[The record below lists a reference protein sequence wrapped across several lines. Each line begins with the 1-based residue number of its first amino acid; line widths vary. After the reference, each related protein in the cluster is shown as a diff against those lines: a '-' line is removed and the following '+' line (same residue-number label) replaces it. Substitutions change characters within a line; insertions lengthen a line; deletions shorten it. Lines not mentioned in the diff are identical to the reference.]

1 MASST
6 RSTKSKKTA
15 SGKKTGSGSR
25 SRKKEPSILSV
36 IKKDDL
42 FADILVVI
50 LAGLVIM
57 MLLSM
62 IGKGGV
68 VGKTLKNLMFGLLG
82 FSAWVFP
89 FYLIFVLIF
98 AMHQKGRNFRMV
110 RIFCS
115 FILYMVYGILCE
127 IHAGTARG
135 LAGYDPDALFK
146 AGTNFQKGGG
156 LAAGTC
162 AWGLLHVLNT
172 AGTLLVL
179 LVITAICLIIITR
192 KSPIALVG
200 KGVSG
205 TVEAGRDWAARS
217 RERREERRAR
227 MEEEETE
234 EDEEEEASPLEEPV
248 REEKKQGPRVRNY
261 MDDYEETVR
270 TRRTRPDDEPPLRNP
285 SAAGSYSGS
294 RGSRSGRGRTG
305 SPEGSVDFEATDLGA
320 STSPVNS
327 GEDPAWQ
334 KIPAGP
340 AEDAAAVVEAAERAG
355 RRFTGRPSQAA
366 GSRPASK
373 GEMPRFSDRELEEI
387 EVHRVKEGE
396 QETAAGTKAPPKKK
410 QYTFPPYDLLEKPVR
425 ERNTVT
431 DKELQNTGKA
441 LEEVLK
447 NFKVDVTVT
456 DICRGPSVTR
466 YELRPGPHITV
477 SAIKAREADIALNLG
492 AASIRMEAPIPGKHA
507 VGIEVPNDSR
517 TTVTLREILESREF
531 IDAKSHLTYVVGK
544 DITGRIVVSDIAKM
558 PHLLIAGATGAG
570 KSVCLN
576 SMIVSILYKASP
588 AEVKFIMIDPKMVEL
603 SIYDGIPHLLL
614 PVVTDAKKAAAALQ
628 WACAEMD
635 NRYSRFL
642 EVGAREIS
650 SYNRYVKDQKKKG
663 ITDPDHEYMPRIVV
677 IVDELADLMTVA
689 SKEVETAINRLA
701 AKARA
706 AGIHLVIATQRPSVD
721 VITGVIK
728 ANMPSRI
735 AFMTSSAVDSKTIL
749 DTGGAEKLLGYGD
762 MLFAPASLNKPLRI
776 QGAFIDEEEAIKIA
790 QYIKKKNPAGPEA
803 GRKSEKIQKEM
814 DALEAS
820 SEAGGGA
827 AAANAGGRDPLFEK
841 AGRAVITKQKATIG
855 SLQRELQIG
864 FNRAARIM
872 DQLADEGVVSSENAT
887 KARKVLMTLAEFEA
901 LLAAE

>member
-1 MASST
+1 MASSS
-6 RSTKSKKTA
+6 RSTKSKKSA
-15 SGKKTGSGSR
+15 SGRKTRSGR
-25 SRKKEPSILSV
+25 SRKKEPSLLTI
-36 IKKDDL
+36 IKTDDL

-98 AMHQKGRNFRMV
+98 AMHQKGRKFRMV

-115 FILYMVYGILCE
+115 FVLYLVYGILCE

-135 LAGYDPDALFK
+135 LSSYDPDALFK
-146 AGTNFQKGGG
+146 AGTQFQKGGG

-179 LVITAICLIIITR
+179 LMITAICLIIITR
-192 KSPIALVG
+192 KSPIAIVG

-205 TVEAGRDWAARS
+205 TVEAGKDWAARN

-227 MEEEETE
+227 MEEEA
-234 EDEEEEASPLEEPV
+234 EEEEEDGPETEPA
-248 REEKKQGPRVRNY
+248 REEKKSEPRVRNY
-261 MDDYEETVR
+261 MDDYEEAAR
-270 TRRTRPDDEPPLRNP
+270 ARRTRPEDEPPLKNP
-285 SAAGSYSGS
+285 SGTGTYSGIRSS
-294 RGSRSGRGRTG
+294 RTRRGRTG
-305 SPEGSVDFEATDLGA
+305 SPEGSVDFEATDLGG
-320 STSPVNS
+320 SQPPVNP

-355 RRFTGRPSQAA
+355 RESAGRGRSQAA
-366 GSRPASK
+366 SVGPASRR
-373 GEMPRFSDRELEEI
+373 EMPRFSDRELEEI

-396 QETAAGTKAPPKKK
+396 QDSAAGIKAPPKKK

-588 AEVKFIMIDPKMVEL
+588 SEVKFIMIDPKMVEL

-650 SYNRYVKDQKKKG
+650 SYNRYVKEQKKKG
-663 ITDPDHEYMPRIVV
+663 VSDPDHEYMPRIVV

-790 QYIKKKNPAGPEA
+790 QYIRKKNPAGPEA

-841 AGRAVITKQKATIG
+841 AGRAVISKQKATIG

-887 KARKVLMTLAEFEA
+887 KARKVLMTLPEFEA
-901 LLAAE
+901 LLASDA

>member
-1 MASST
+1 MASNS
-6 RSTKSKKTA
+6 RSTKRNKTT
-15 SGKKTGSGSR
+15 SGKKTGSGTR
-25 SRKKEPSILSV
+25 SRKKEPSILSM

-98 AMHQKGRNFRMV
+98 AMHQKGRQFRMV

-115 FILYMVYGILCE
+115 FVLYLVFGILCE

-135 LAGYDPDALFK
+135 LAEYDPDALFK
-146 AGTNFQKGGG
+146 AGTAFQKGGG

-192 KSPIALVG
+192 KSPIAIVG

-205 TVEAGRDWAARS
+205 TMEAGRDWAARN

-227 MEEEETE
+227 MEEEQE
-234 EDEEEEASPLEEPV
+234 EDEEEEAALAQESV
-248 REEKKQGPRVRNY
+248 REEKKPDPRVRNY
-261 MDDYEETVR
+261 MDDYEETIQS
-270 TRRTRPDDEPPLRNP
+270 RRTRPDDEPPLREP
-285 SAAGSYSGS
+285 SGRSSYT
-294 RGSRSGRGRTG
+294 GSRSGRTGRTRTG
-305 SPEGSVDFEATDLGA
+305 RTEGSVDFEATDLGGSQA
-320 STSPVNS
+320 PADP

-340 AEDAAAVVEAAERAG
+340 AEDAAAVVDAARRAG
-355 RRFTGRPSQAA
+355 MDRGRQA
-366 GSRPASK
+366 GTSSR

-396 QETAAGTKAPPKKK
+396 QEAAASYKAPPKKK

-531 IDAKSHLTYVVGK
+531 IEAKSHLTYVVGK

-650 SYNRYVKDQKKKG
+650 SYNRYVKEQKKKG
-663 ITDPDHEYMPRIVV
+663 VTDQDHEYMPRIVV

-790 QYIKKKNPAGPEA
+790 QYIRKKNPAGPEA

-827 AAANAGGRDPLFEK
+827 AAAAAGGRDPLFEK

-887 KARKVLMTLAEFEA
+887 KARKVLMTLPEFEA
-901 LLAAE
+901 LLAADA

>member
-1 MASST
+1 MIRT
-6 RSTKSKKTA
+6 D
-15 SGKKTGSGSR
+15 
-25 SRKKEPSILSV
+25 E
-36 IKKDDL
+36 L
-42 FADILVVI
+42 FADILVVL

-68 VGKTLKNLMFGLLG
+68 VGKTLKNLMFGVLG
-82 FSAWVFP
+82 FSAWLFP
-89 FYLIFVLIF
+89 FFLIFILIF
-98 AMHQKGRNFRMV
+98 AMQQKGSRFRMV
-110 RIFCS
+110 RLFC
-115 FILYMVYGILCE
+115 FFVLYLVYGILCE

-135 LAGYDPDALFK
+135 LADYDPDALFR
-146 AGTNFQKGGG
+146 AGTAFQKGGG
-156 LAAGTC
+156 LAAGSC
-162 AWGLLHVLNT
+162 AWALLHVLNT

-179 LVITAICLIIITR
+179 LVVTAICLIVITR
-192 KSPIALVG
+192 KSPIAIVG

-205 TVEAGRDWAARS
+205 TVEAGKDWAARS

-227 MEEEETE
+227 MEEEDQE
-234 EDEEEEASPLEEPV
+234 EYEEKEPSEEPV
-248 REEKKQGPRVRNY
+248 REEKKPDPRVRNY
-261 MDDYEETVR
+261 MDDYEAAPPA
-270 TRRTRPDDEPPLRNP
+270 RRDRPEDEPPLKEP
-285 SAAGSYSGS
+285 SRGGAYTGS
-294 RGSRSGRGRTG
+294 RERSVRPGRLRTG
-305 SPEGSVDFEATDLGA
+305 SPKGSVDFDATDLGGGQA
-320 STSPVNS
+320 SPDP

-334 KIPAGP
+334 KVPAGP
-340 AEDAAAVVEAAERAG
+340 AEDAAAVVDAARRAG
-355 RRFTGRPSQAA
+355 A
-366 GSRPASK
+366 K
-373 GEMPRFSDRELEEI
+373 GEAPRFSDRELEEI

-396 QETAAGTKAPPKKK
+396 QVSGAASKAPPKKK

-663 ITDPDHEYMPRIVV
+663 VNDPDHEYMPRIVV

-814 DALEAS
+814 DALEAG
-820 SEAGGGA
+820 SEGGGA
-827 AAANAGGRDPLFEK
+827 AAANGSGRDPLFEK

-872 DQLADEGVVSSENAT
+872 DQLAEEGVVSAENAT

>member
-1 MASST
+1 
-6 RSTKSKKTA
+6 
-15 SGKKTGSGSR
+15 GKKYR
-25 SRKKEPSILSV
+25 IVR
-36 IKKDDL
+36 
-42 FADILVVI
+42 LVC
-50 LAGLVIM
+50 
-57 MLLSM
+57 S
-62 IGKGGV
+62 
-68 VGKTLKNLMFGLLG
+68 
-82 FSAWVFP
+82 
-89 FYLIFVLIF
+89 FVLF
-98 AMHQKGRNFRMV
+98 
-110 RIFCS
+110 
-115 FILYMVYGILCE
+115 LVYGILCE
-127 IHAGTARG
+127 IHAGTARS
-135 LAGYDPDALFK
+135 LADYDPDALFK
-146 AGTNFQKGGG
+146 AGASLMKGGG

-179 LVITAICLIIITR
+179 MVVTAICLIIITR
-192 KSPIALVG
+192 KSPIAIVG

-205 TVEAGRDWAARS
+205 TVEAGRGWAARN
-217 RERREERRAR
+217 RAMREERRAR
-227 MEEEETE
+227 MEEEEEEEE
-234 EDEEEEASPLEEPV
+234 EDEEEFFSEKESV
-248 REEKKQGPRVRNY
+248 REEKKEGPRVTSY
-261 MDDYEETVR
+261 MDHYEEPVQDR
-270 TRRTRPDDEPPLRNP
+270 KGRYDGEPPLKTS
-285 SAAGSYSGS
+285 SAGIFRGGEAGG
-294 RGSRSGRGRTG
+294 RSGRIRTG
-305 SPEGSVDFEATDLGA
+305 RAEGSVSFEDTDLGG
-320 STSPVNS
+320 SS
-327 GEDPAWQ
+327 GAQGPAEEAAWQ
-334 KIPAGP
+334 RVPSGP
-340 AEDAAAVVEAAERAG
+340 AEDAAAVVSAARRAEKVSAG
-355 RRFTGRPSQAA
+355 GNRENVPS
-366 GSRPASK
+366 SRK
-373 GEMPRFSDRELEEI
+373 EMPRFSDRELEEI
-387 EVHRVKEGE
+387 EVHRVKDSD
-396 QETAAGTKAPPKKK
+396 QVSAASSRAPAKKK

-431 DKELQNTGKA
+431 DKELQNNGKA

-531 IDAKSHLTYVVGK
+531 IEAKSHLTYVVGK

-588 AEVKFIMIDPKMVEL
+588 SEVKFIMIDPKMVEL

-663 ITDPDHEYMPRIVV
+663 INDPDHEYMPRIVV

-749 DTGGAEKLLGYGD
+749 DTGGAEKL
-762 MLFAPASLNKPLRI
+762 
-776 QGAFIDEEEAIKIA
+776 
-790 QYIKKKNPAGPEA
+790 
-803 GRKSEKIQKEM
+803 
-814 DALEAS
+814 
-820 SEAGGGA
+820 
-827 AAANAGGRDPLFEK
+827 
-841 AGRAVITKQKATIG
+841 
-855 SLQRELQIG
+855 
-864 FNRAARIM
+864 
-872 DQLADEGVVSSENAT
+872 
-887 KARKVLMTLAEFEA
+887 
-901 LLAAE
+901 

>member
-1 MASST
+1 MASNS
-6 RSTKSKKTA
+6 RSTNRKKTTSPKTSKK
-15 SGKKTGSGSR
+15 KGSGSR
-25 SRKKEPSILSV
+25 SRKAEPPLLSV
-36 IKKDDL
+36 IKTDDL

-50 LAGLVIM
+50 LSGLVIM
-57 MLLSM
+57 MLLSL
-62 IGKGGV
+62 IGKCGV

-82 FSAWVFP
+82 FSAWLFP
-89 FYLIFVLIF
+89 FFLIFILIY
-98 AMHQKGRNFRMV
+98 AVHQKGKSFRMV
-110 RIFCS
+110 RLFCS
-115 FILYMVYGILCE
+115 FVLYLVYGILCE

-146 AGTNFQKGGG
+146 AGASFQKGGG

-179 LVITAICLIIITR
+179 LMVTVICLIIITR
-192 KSPIALVG
+192 KSPIAIVG

-205 TVEAGRDWAARS
+205 TMEAGRDWAARN
-217 RERREERRAR
+217 RALREERRAR
-227 MEEEETE
+227 MEEEY
-234 EDEEEEASPLEEPV
+234 EDEDPEEFPEKESDREEEKA
-248 REEKKQGPRVRNY
+248 GPKVRNY
-261 MDDYEETVR
+261 MDDYEEAVR
-270 TRRTRPDDEPPLRNP
+270 DRRNRPESEPPLKTVPGEGNYQ
-285 SAAGSYSGS
+285 SGGSI
-294 RGSRSGRGRTG
+294 RGRRGRTG
-305 SPEGSVDFEATDLGA
+305 RTEGSVDFDATDLGSSQTA
-320 STSPVNS
+320 K
-327 GEDPAWQ
+327 DPAEDLSW
-334 KIPAGP
+334 KKVPSGP
-340 AEDAAAVVEAAERAG
+340 AEDAAAVVSAARRAEMERHGTAQ
-355 RRFTGRPSQAA
+355 TPAA
-366 GSRPASK
+366 GSAS
-373 GEMPRFSDRELEEI
+373 GTDAPRFSDRELEGI
-387 EVHRVKEGE
+387 EVHRVKDSE
-396 QETAAGTKAPPKKK
+396 QVSAATSKAPAKKK

-431 DKELQNTGKA
+431 DKELQNNGKA

-492 AASIRMEAPIPGKHA
+492 AESIRMEAPIPGKHA

-531 IDAKSHLTYVVGK
+531 IEARSHLTYVVGK

-588 AEVKFIMIDPKMVEL
+588 SEVKFIMIDPKMVEL

-650 SYNRYVKDQKKKG
+650 SYNRYVRDQKKKG

-790 QYIKKKNPAGPEA
+790 QYIRKKNPAGPDSS
-803 GRKSEKIQKEM
+803 RKSEKIQKEM

-820 SEAGGGA
+820 SESGGGA
-827 AAANAGGRDPLFEK
+827 GAASTGGRDPLFEK

-872 DQLADEGVVSSENAT
+872 DQLAEEGVVSSENAT
-887 KARKVLMTLAEFEA
+887 KARKVLMTLPEFEA
-901 LLAAE
+901 LLEQ

>member
-1 MASST
+1 
-6 RSTKSKKTA
+6 
-15 SGKKTGSGSR
+15 
-25 SRKKEPSILSV
+25 
-36 IKKDDL
+36 
-42 FADILVVI
+42 
-50 LAGLVIM
+50 
-57 MLLSM
+57 
-62 IGKGGV
+62 
-68 VGKTLKNLMFGLLG
+68 
-82 FSAWVFP
+82 
-89 FYLIFVLIF
+89 
-98 AMHQKGRNFRMV
+98 
-110 RIFCS
+110 
-115 FILYMVYGILCE
+115 
-127 IHAGTARG
+127 
-135 LAGYDPDALFK
+135 
-146 AGTNFQKGGG
+146 
-156 LAAGTC
+156 
-162 AWGLLHVLNT
+162 
-172 AGTLLVL
+172 
-179 LVITAICLIIITR
+179 
-192 KSPIALVG
+192 
-200 KGVSG
+200 
-205 TVEAGRDWAARS
+205 
-217 RERREERRAR
+217 
-227 MEEEETE
+227 
-234 EDEEEEASPLEEPV
+234 
-248 REEKKQGPRVRNY
+248 
-261 MDDYEETVR
+261 
-270 TRRTRPDDEPPLRNP
+270 
-285 SAAGSYSGS
+285 
-294 RGSRSGRGRTG
+294 
-305 SPEGSVDFEATDLGA
+305 VDFEATDLGGSQA
-320 STSPVNS
+320 PADP

-340 AEDAAAVVEAAERAG
+340 AEDAAAVVDAARRAG
-355 RRFTGRPSQAA
+355 MDRGRQA
-366 GSRPASK
+366 GTSSR

-396 QETAAGTKAPPKKK
+396 QEAAASYKAPPKKK

-531 IDAKSHLTYVVGK
+531 IEAKSHLTYVVGK

-650 SYNRYVKDQKKKG
+650 SYNRYVKEQKKKG
-663 ITDPDHEYMPRIVV
+663 VTDQDHEYMPRIVV

-790 QYIKKKNPAGPEA
+790 QYIRKKNPAGPEA

-827 AAANAGGRDPLFEK
+827 AAAGGRDPLFEK

-887 KARKVLMTLAEFEA
+887 KARKVLMTLPEFEA
-901 LLAAE
+901 LLAADA